1 MKAGFYFLK
10 KVHLKMKYFICTHL
24 CLQNFMGGKK
34 KMLLQS
40 GNLCLQNSIK
50 VEMLELILKN
60 RSWKNLNNDAART
73 LLYYTII
80 EYILYNYI
88 FAIMQ

>member
-1 MKAGFYFLK
+1 
-10 KVHLKMKYFICTHL
+10 
-24 CLQNFMGGKK
+24 
-34 KMLLQS
+34 MLLQS

-88 FAIMQ
+88 FCYYAIVVALFYIHYYKPMRIAFKNILTTLLIISVH